1 MSRSCRLLN
10 IRAAFLCGF
19 ALAIHVSLLCS
30 EVLADPQVLKGVDNG
45 GEAVTP
51 RAVNT
56 LVPVTGA
63 GPNPTGT
70 VTTDFKFHPEQ
81 NVGPD
86 TWCQKTAGVS
96 ARTHR
101 IGDGRCLTET
111 R

>member
-30 EVLADPQVLKGVDNG
+30 EVLADPQVLKGVENG

-70 VTTDFKFHPEQ
+70 VTTDFNSIP
-81 NVGPD
+81 N
-86 TWCQKTAGVS
+86 KTSALIPGVKRQR
-96 ARTHR
+96 AYLLVR
-101 IGDGRCLTET
+101 IGQVMGDA
-111 R
+111 